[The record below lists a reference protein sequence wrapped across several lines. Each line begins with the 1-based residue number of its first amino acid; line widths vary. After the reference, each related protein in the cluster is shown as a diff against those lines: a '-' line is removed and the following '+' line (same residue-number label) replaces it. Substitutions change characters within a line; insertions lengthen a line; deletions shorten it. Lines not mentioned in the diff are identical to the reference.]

1 LIASVVITS
10 KKPGGRGPSGFH
22 ALGDPSMPNQLSHRT
37 LQEPT
42 TKAQMLELLLMLENT
57 A

>member
-1 LIASVVITS
+1 
-10 KKPGGRGPSGFH
+10 
-22 ALGDPSMPNQLSHRT
+22 MPNQLSHRT